1 MKIKMQGSELKK
13 VDIEYLSLV
22 KRGANRSPF
31 KVVKTETPTE
41 KTGLVG
47 AVQKFF
53 SLNDIKPTVVAVF
66 VEKTAF
72 EQALPNLAD
81 AGFALDKYEVHGD
94 MAVFKQE
101 GFADCDQVI
110 MVKSEARVG
119 FAIANTSAHADIFS
133 GKLSFDP
140 SVAADGFYPGPNAA
154 LAVYQAAMNVEKAD
168 LSAEFLTYLQGI
180 NAAVPDGVKKFESLQ
195 RGFGSVTSGDTNGE
209 NSVKTPSEIAKAA
222 AELAAKLLKGGK
234 GIQDDAKG
242 ATGSSSSAADQ
253 NSTTGSSDDSPDD
266 EASKMSKGATDKTET
281 VVKTEA
287 AKVDAPVVPEVK
299 PVEKSYRPKVM
310 KDAEGKEYILAI
322 APTGIVMKYSP
333 GAKIPEGH
341 TTMTEE
347 WDQEG
352 SLGGGNNG
360 NGQGQGKAKA
370 SEGHDNEVAHT
381 GAGGDRGNM
390 DGSTPAGSLKKEEID
405 TVLKSLA
412 ELPAL
417 VAELAKSVK
426 AQGEELKKSTT
437 RLDSIEKTAQEA
449 VKKAE
454 GTVVHVTAVHDS
466 AYENLGGSRRPA
478 VPARTARQ
486 IAKAEFSDDLWKG
499 TFGALEA
506 GISSASDR
514 IPGVESV

>member
-81 AGFALDKYEVHGD
+81 AGFALDKHEMHGD
-94 MAVFKQE
+94 MAVFKQA
-101 GFADCDQVI
+101 GFEECDQVI

-119 FAIANTSAHADIFS
+119 FALANTAAHADIFT

-140 SVAADGFYPGPNAA
+140 SVAVDGFYPGPNAA
-154 LAVYQAAMNVEKAD
+154 LAAYQAAMNVEKAELND
-168 LSAEFLTYLQGI
+168 FLTYLGGI
-180 NAAVPDGVKKFESLQ
+180 NSAIPDSVKKFEALQ
-195 RGFGSVTSGDTNGE
+195 RGFGSVTSDATGE
-209 NSVKTPSEIAKAA
+209 TSAKTPSEIAKAA
-222 AELAAKLLKGGK
+222 TALAATLLKAGK
-234 GIQDDAKG
+234 GIQEEAKG
-242 ATGSSSSAADQ
+242 DTGASSSGADQ
-253 NSTTGSSDDSPDD
+253 NSTTEGSDDSPDD